1 MTFIVLNVG
10 SSSLKFAVFEQSGGA
25 MREIARGQAAR
36 ASALDRPGAPSAA
49 DRALVA
55 GSLDDVERAH
65 GRVDAVGHRVVHGGR
80 AFFAPV
86 LIDDAT
92 LAAIEALAPLA
103 PLHQPHNTMAIR
115 AVATLRPGMAQVAC
129 FDTAFHRTQPEI
141 HRRLPLPERFF
152 EAGIERYGFHGLSY
166 SWLAQQLARLR
177 GALPKRVLAF
187 HLGAGASACA
197 MRDGLSVNT
206 SMGFSTL
213 DGLMMG
219 TRPGTLD
226 PGVLLHLLEQHVD
239 HDQLVDLLYMR
250 SGLRGVSGL
259 TADMKTLLSSPDPA
273 SRRAV
278 DMFCHHAAAMG
289 AGLTAALGGL
299 DAIAFTGG
307 IGEHSPEIRARIGA
321 TLGFLGAAI
330 DPGRNDSREALIS
343 PDGAKVE
350 CWVVAAN
357 EERVVAEAL
366 AALTNRPST

>member
-10 SSSLKFAVFEQSGGA
+10 SSSLKFAVFEPSCGA
-25 MREIARGQAAR
+25 MRELARGQAAR

-49 DRALVA
+49 DRDLVA
-55 GSLDDVERAH
+55 GILGDVERAH
-65 GRVDAVGHRVVHGGR
+65 GAVDAVGHRVVHGGR

-115 AVATLRPGMAQVAC
+115 AVAALRPGMAQVAC

-166 SWLAQQLARLR
+166 SWLTQQLARLR
-177 GALPKRVLAF
+177 GALPKRLLAF

-219 TRPGTLD
+219 TRPGALD

-250 SGLRGVSGL
+250 SGLRGVSGV
-259 TADMKTLLSSPDPA
+259 TADMKTLLASSDPA

-278 DMFCHHAAAMG
+278 DMFCHHAAATA

-299 DAIAFTGG
+299 DAIVFTGG
-307 IGEHSPEIRARIGA
+307 IGEHAPEIRARIGA

-330 DPGRNDSREALIS
+330 DPGRNDAREGRIS

-366 AALTNRPST
+366 AALTSRPAT

>member
-55 GSLDDVERAH
+55 GILDDVERAH